1 MGLNI
6 TYPIMFDDTQILSP
20 SEWNETSN
28 VVETVNVTEA
38 GTDSVEVTRYD
49 KLTVS
54 ARFKVA
60 EAANV
65 GEWAKVF
72 KEFSKK
78 PSFTLKKYDI
88 LEQGYEERTVRMRD
102 FVAELMPKS
111 DLLPSINGIWDISF
125 TLIEF

>member
-1 MGLNI
+1 MGLNS

-65 GEWAKVF
+65 VEWAKVF

-78 PSFTLKKYDI
+78 PSFTLKRYDI

>member
-1 MGLNI
+1 MGLSS

-28 VVETVNVTEA
+28 VIETVNVTEA
-38 GTDSVEVTRYD
+38 GTDNVEVTRYD
-49 KLTVS
+49 KLNVT
-54 ARFKVA
+54 AKFKVA
-60 EAANV
+60 EATNI

-78 PSFTLKKYDI
+78 PSFTLKRYDI

-102 FVAELMPKS
+102 FTAELMAKS
-111 DLLPSINGIWDISF
+111 DLLPSINGIWNISF

>member
-1 MGLNI
+1 MGLSS

-38 GTDSVEVTRYD
+38 GTDNVEVTRYD
-49 KLTVS
+49 KLTIS
-54 ARFKVA
+54 AKFKVA
-60 EAANV
+60 EATNV

-78 PSFTLKKYDI
+78 PSFTLKRYDI
-88 LEQGYEERTVRMRD
+88 LEQGYEQRTVRMRD
-102 FVAELMPKS
+102 FTAELMAKS
-111 DLLPSINGIWDISF
+111 DLLPSINGIWNISF
-125 TLIEF
+125 MLIEF

>member
-1 MGLNI
+1 MGLNS
-6 TYPIMFDDTQILSP
+6 TYPILFDNTQILSP

-38 GTDSVEVTRYD
+38 GTDNVEVTRYD
-49 KLTVS
+49 KLTIS
-54 ARFKVA
+54 AKFKVA
-60 EAANV
+60 EATNV

-78 PSFTLKKYDI
+78 PSFTLKRYDI

-102 FVAELMPKS
+102 FTAELMAKS
-111 DLLPSINGIWDISF
+111 DLLPSINGIWNISF